1 MESRTGLIERA
12 AALLR
17 EAGQESPL
25 APGTPPGTTPPGAP
39 PSPPGSAGGAPTGA
53 PTGAPL
59 GGTATGGM
67 RFPAGAPVAPLRQSI
82 VLDRNHLA
90 RTGIMMPWTATARV
104 VEEFRIVKRN
114 IMASWQTPEPARLA
128 NRPPRVIMVTSSR
141 PREGKTFCSINL
153 ALAFAA
159 EENLTAI
166 LFDADGLHG
175 GTAKLLQLPP
185 QPGFTDLLTR
195 ERRLDEVLIQTDL
208 PNLVVLPPGP
218 YGPHV
223 PELLHG
229 KGPAQVF
236 KDIARRY
243 PEHVIVM
250 DTAPCLASTDPAG
263 FAPLANHIVF
273 VVEAAHTQQTE
284 IEAALSLLGGGAP
297 VSFLLNKV
305 PVGSSENF
313 GSYSY
318 DDNASET

>member
-17 EAGQESPL
+17 EAGQDGP
-25 APGTPPGTTPPGAP
+25 THPGAP
-39 PSPPGSAGGAPTGA
+39 PA
-53 PTGAPL
+53 
-59 GGTATGGM
+59 GTAPSGSPGMTEARQAASDLLGDARPGGG
-67 RFPAGAPVAPLRQSI
+67 PPSAAPLRQSI

-114 IMASWQTPEPARLA
+114 IMASWHSPDHSRPM
-128 NRPPRVIMVTSSR
+128 NRPPRVVMVTSSR

-159 EENLTAI
+159 EEHLTTI
-166 LFDADGLHG
+166 LLDADALRTGV
-175 GTAKLLQLPP
+175 ARMLQIPT

-195 ERRLDEVLIQTDL
+195 ERRLEEVLIQTDL
-208 PNLVVLPPGP
+208 PNLVVLPSGP
-218 YGPHV
+218 HGPHV

-229 KGPAQVF
+229 KAPAQVF
-236 KDIARRY
+236 REIARRY
-243 PEHVIVM
+243 PDHVIVM
-250 DTAPCLASTDPAG
+250 DTTPCLASTDPAG
-263 FAPLANHIVF
+263 YAPLASNVVF
-273 VVEAAHTQQTE
+273 VIEAAHTQQTE
-284 IEAALSLLGGGAP
+284 IESALSLLSGGAQ

-305 PVGSSENF
+305 PVGSSEHF

-318 DDNASET
+318 YDNASET

>member
-17 EAGQESPL
+17 EGGQEKPTVPAPPTTSDARPVSSDARL
-25 APGTPPGTTPPGAP
+25 AP
-39 PSPPGSAGGAPTGA
+39 
-53 PTGAPL
+53 
-59 GGTATGGM
+59 
-67 RFPAGAPVAPLRQSI
+67 GAPVAPLRQSI

-114 IMASWQTPEPARLA
+114 IMAPWQSPDYPRAA
-128 NRPPRVIMVTSSR
+128 NRPPRIVMVTSSR
-141 PREGKTFCSINL
+141 PREGKTFCSVNL

-159 EENLTAI
+159 EENLTTI
-166 LFDADGLHG
+166 LLDADALHG
-175 GTAKLLQLPP
+175 GVAKLLQIPS
-185 QPGFTDLLTR
+185 QPGFTDLLSR

-218 YGPHV
+218 PGPHV

-229 KGPAQVF
+229 KGLGLVF
-236 KDIARRY
+236 KEIARRY

-250 DTAPCLASTDPAG
+250 DTTPCLASTDPAG
-263 FAPLANHIVF
+263 FAPLVSHIVF
-273 VVEAAHTQQTE
+273 VVEAGHTQQTE
-284 IEAALSLLGGGAP
+284 VESSLSLLGEGGEI
-297 VSFLLNKV
+297 SFLLNKV
-305 PVGSSENF
+305 PVGSSEHF

-318 DDNASET
+318 YYDNASKP